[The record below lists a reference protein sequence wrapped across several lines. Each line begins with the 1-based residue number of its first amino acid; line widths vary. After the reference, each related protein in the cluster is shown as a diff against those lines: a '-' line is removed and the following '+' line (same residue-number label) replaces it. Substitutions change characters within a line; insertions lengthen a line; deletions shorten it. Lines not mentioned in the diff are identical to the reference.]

1 MKTGRI
7 LFAALSVLLS
17 VMAYGQDV
25 KVTGNVSD
33 ASDGSAIPFVSV
45 HVKGTMKGVSAD
57 DQGHYSILAPA
68 DAVLVFTCIG
78 YVEQEV
84 PVGERSFLSVALSPD
99 SEMLQETIVVAFGS
113 STKESFTGSAAVVGE
128 SDIARLQ
135 SSDVTRALEGVVAG
149 VQMST
154 SSGSLDSKPSIRI
167 RGIGTIS
174 SSVDKE
180 PLYVVDGVPYSGDL
194 NNLNPADI
202 ESMTVLKDAASN
214 ALYGARGAN
223 GVIMITT
230 KKARGSG
237 ATVSLDAKWGWNT
250 KALQS
255 YDVISDPAQ
264 YYEMHYKALYNYYVN
279 KQGLS
284 AQDAY
289 SLASSRVAGPVRDG
303 GLGYQVFA
311 VPDGEP
317 FIGQDGRVNPNAR
330 LGNVVNYNGADYLLT
345 PDDWMSEAYRQ
356 SLRQEYNV
364 NVSGGV
370 EKASFMASFGYL
382 NNKGIID
389 GADMYRYTARL
400 KADFQAK
407 QWLKLGANVSY
418 TNYNYNNGNSEEGN
432 AGSVG
437 NVFGFAA
444 SMAPIYPV
452 YIRDVSGN
460 IMLDERGLQMYDFGD
475 GKNAGMIRPNAPN
488 ANALRLVTLDKNRS
502 EGNALTATAFTEV
515 RFLKNFK
522 FVLNVGV
529 GVDGVRHTSMN
540 NMYYGQFAT
549 NGGTLYKGHERQF
562 YVNLQQL
569 LSYNRTFAGVHNV
582 DLLVG
587 HETYNR
593 NLTSVSG
600 YKTKMFSDENL
611 ELGGA
616 VIDGQQASSSLSE
629 YNNEGYFIRAQ
640 YDYANKVFVSG
651 SFRRDASSRFHKEHR
666 WGNFWSAGAGWLVDR
681 EPWFDASWV
690 DMLKLKASVGSQGN
704 DGIPDYLYTD
714 TYEISNNEGNVAVAF
729 RSKGNPDI
737 TWETN
742 MNFNAGVDFDFF
754 AGRLAGSLE
763 YFYRKTSDML
773 FFFNVPLSLG
783 YSGYY
788 DNIGDMRNSGIEVS
802 LNAFPVKTQSVQWS
816 INANLTHY
824 TNKITMLPDEHKKM
838 DVEGYSGYQSG
849 GRYYGEGLP
858 IYTFYMPKYA
868 GVEPDTG
875 LPMWYREENGATV
888 TTTSYSEASDYLCGD
903 PTPVIYG
910 GFGTS
915 VSFYGVDIS
924 AQFSYSVGGL
934 VYDSGYAAVMR
945 PPGTSTGSNIHKDML
960 GAWTPANHDT
970 SVPRFQYLDENISA
984 QSDRFLTDGS
994 YLNFQSA
1001 QIGYTF
1007 PQKMVDKLKLSRL
1020 RLYLLCD
1027 NIFYISARRGL
1038 DPRYSFNGTTNY
1050 AVNSP
1055 VRTLSGGINITF

>member
-57 DQGHYSILAPA
+57 DQGHYSISAPA

-230 KKARGSG
+230 KRARGSG

-264 YYEMHYKALYNYYVN
+264 YYVMHYKALYNYYVN

-330 LGNVVNYNGADYLLT
+330 LGNVVNYNGADYLLK
-345 PDDWMSEAYRQ
+345 PDDWMAEAYRQ

-418 TNYNYNNGNSEEGN
+418 TNYNYNNGNSEEGS

-452 YIRDVSGN
+452 YIRDASGN

-475 GKNAGMIRPNAPN
+475 GKNAGMVRPNAPN
-488 ANALRLVTLDKNRS
+488 ANALRLVTLDKNTS
-502 EGNALTATAFTEV
+502 EGNAFTATAFTEV

-549 NGGTLYKGHERQF
+549 NGGTLYKEHERQF

-651 SFRRDASSRFHKEHR
+651 SFRRDASSRFHKDHR

-754 AGRLAGSLE
+754 AGRLTGSVE

-838 DVEGYSGYQSG
+838 DVEGYAGYQSG

>member
-57 DQGHYSILAPA
+57 DQGHYSISAPA

-230 KKARGSG
+230 KRARGSG

-284 AQDAY
+284 DQDAY

-311 VPDGEP
+311 VPEGES
-317 FIGQDGRVNPNAR
+317 FIVQDGRVNPNAR

-345 PDDWMSEAYRQ
+345 PDDWMAEAYRQ

-418 TNYNYNNGNSEEGN
+418 TNYNYNNGNSEEGS

-452 YIRDVSGN
+452 YIRDASGN
-460 IMLDERGLQMYDFGD
+460 IMLDERGMQMYDFGD
-475 GKNAGMIRPNAPN
+475 GRNAGMVRPNAPN
-488 ANALRLVTLDKNRS
+488 ANALRLVTLDKNHS

-651 SFRRDASSRFHKEHR
+651 SFRRDASSRFHKDHR

-754 AGRLAGSLE
+754 AGRLAGSVE

-788 DNIGDMRNSGIEVS
+788 DNIGDMRNSGLEVS
-802 LNAFPVKTQSVQWS
+802 LNAVPVKTQSVQWS

-838 DVEGYSGYQSG
+838 DVEGYAGYQSG

-868 GVEPDTG
+868 GVETDTG

>member
-57 DQGHYSILAPA
+57 DQGHYSIVAPG
-68 DAVLVFTCIG
+68 DGVLVFTCIG
-78 YVEQEV
+78 YVEKEM
-84 PVGERSFLSVALSPD
+84 PVDGRSFLSVSMSPD
-99 SEMLQETIVVAFGS
+99 TEMLQETIVVAFGT

-128 SDIARLQ
+128 ADIARVQ

-154 SSGSLDSKPSIRI
+154 SSGSLDSSPSIRI

-180 PLYVVDGVPYSGDL
+180 PLYVVDGVPFSGDM

-237 ATVSLDAKWGWNT
+237 ATVNLDAKWGWNT
-250 KALQS
+250 KALKS
-255 YDVISDPAQ
+255 YDVISDPAL

-284 AQDAY
+284 SQDAH
-289 SLASSRVAGPVRDG
+289 SLAASRVAGSVRDG
-303 GLGYQVFA
+303 GLGYQVFT
-311 VPDGEP
+311 VPQGEP
-317 FIGQDGRVNPNAR
+317 FIGSDGKVNPNAS
-330 LGNVVNYNGADYLLT
+330 LGNLVNYNGTDYLVT
-345 PDDWMSEAYRQ
+345 PDDWMAEAYRQ

-364 NVSGGV
+364 SVAGGAD
-370 EKASFMASFGYL
+370 KASFLGSFGYL
-382 NNKGIID
+382 NNKGIIS

-407 QWLKLGANVSY
+407 DWLKLGANVSY
-418 TNYNYNNGNSEEGN
+418 TNYNYNNGNSEEGS

-452 YIRDVSGN
+452 YIRDASGN

-475 GKNAGMIRPNAPN
+475 GRNAGMVRPKAPN
-488 ANALRLVTLDKNRS
+488 ANALRLATLDINNS
-502 EGNALTATAFTEV
+502 EGNAFTAAAFTEI

-522 FVLNVGV
+522 FVFNVGA

-549 NGGTLYKGHERQF
+549 NGGTLFKEHERQF
-562 YVNLQQL
+562 YLNLQQL

-587 HETYNR
+587 HENYNR
-593 NLTSVSG
+593 NSTSVAG
-600 YKTKMFSDENL
+600 YKTKMFSDTNL

-651 SFRRDASSRFHKEHR
+651 SFRRDASSRFHKDHR
-666 WGNFWSAGAGWLVDR
+666 WGNFWSAGAGWLMDR
-681 EPWFDASWV
+681 EPWFSASWV

-742 MNFNAGVDFDFF
+742 LNFNVGVDFDLLDG
-754 AGRLAGSLE
+754 ALSGSVE

-788 DNIGDMRNSGIEVS
+788 DNIGDMRNSGVEVS
-802 LNAFPVKTQSVQWS
+802 LNAFLLKTKDVQLGVNVN
-816 INANLTHY
+816 ITHY

-838 DVEGYSGYQSG
+838 EVEGYAGYQSG

-868 GVEPDTG
+868 GVQAGTG
-875 LPMWYREENGATV
+875 LPMWYKEENGTTA
-888 TTTSYSEASDYLCGD
+888 TTTSYSDATDYLCGD
-903 PTPVIYG
+903 PTPLAYG
-910 GFGTS
+910 GFGAS
-915 VSFYGVDIS
+915 ISFYGVDIS
-924 AQFSYSVGGL
+924 AQFSYSLGGL
-934 VYDSGYAAVMR
+934 VYDSGYAAVMT
-945 PPGTSTGSNIHKDML
+945 PPGTSTGSNIHMDML
-960 GAWTPANHDT
+960 NAWSPGNTNT
-970 SVPRFQYLDENISA
+970 LVPRFQYLDENISA
-984 QSDRFLTDGS
+984 QSDRFLTDAS
-994 YLNFQSA
+994 YLNFQSVQA
-1001 QIGYTF
+1001 GYTF
-1007 PQKMVDKLKLSRL
+1007 PQKISDKLKLSRL
-1020 RLYLLCD
+1020 RLYVLCD
-1027 NIFYISARRGL
+1027 NIFYVSERRGL

>member
-250 KALQS
+250 KALQN

-284 AQDAY
+284 ALDAY

-311 VPDGEP
+311 VPEGES
-317 FIGQDGRVNPNAR
+317 FIDQDGRVNPNAR

-418 TNYNYNNGNSEEGN
+418 TNYNYNNGNSEEGS

-452 YIRDVSGN
+452 YIRDASGN

-475 GKNAGMIRPNAPN
+475 GRNAGMIRPNAPN

-754 AGRLAGSLE
+754 AGRLAGSVE

-838 DVEGYSGYQSG
+838 DVEGYAGYQSG

-1001 QIGYTF
+1001 RIGYTF

>member
-57 DQGHYSILAPA
+57 DQGHYSISAPA

-78 YVEQEV
+78 YVEKEV

-237 ATVSLDAKWGWNT
+237 AIVSLDAKWGWNT
-250 KALQS
+250 KALQN

-345 PDDWMSEAYRQ
+345 PDDWMAEAYRQ

-418 TNYNYNNGNSEEGN
+418 TNYNYNNGNSEEGS

-452 YIRDVSGN
+452 YIRDASGN

-475 GKNAGMIRPNAPN
+475 GRNAGMIRPNAPN

-754 AGRLAGSLE
+754 AGRLAGSVE

-838 DVEGYSGYQSG
+838 DVEGYAGYQSG

-1001 QIGYTF
+1001 RIGYTF